1 MMMVPLRWQLKSAT
15 NAASFASL
23 RSLALNNT
31 DLSCSI
37 IYSHFTAFHS
47 PVLRNGLK
55 SDYAASSIL
64 SSPSISHANSAV
76 HKQYYYHPPQTMNH
90 IRGSWITSRHS
101 LLHIQSASGVSFS
114 SDHLCDG
121 ERSEYHTPSHSAP
134 PNEDVHVDDRDSGR
148 SWCRFLPINDD
159 VTNAAAWGDRIDDW
173 WPSWWRDNAMV
184 DCSFIVVPPGGPFS
198 FGGGRSHRLNT
209 DGGLAVD
216 PAAFPFSLFLY
227 LSEVVS
233 LSVFIG
239 YCIVRENQY
248 LVLMAVPSLRP
259 ARELWMTFSLW
270 ISSGSWNPD
279 PTLD

>member
-90 IRGSWITSRHS
+90 IRGSWITSRQTF
-101 LLHIQSASGVSFS
+101 LA
-114 SDHLCDG
+114 
-121 ERSEYHTPSHSAP
+121 SHS
-134 PNEDVHVDDRDSGR
+134 
-148 SWCRFLPINDD
+148 I
-159 VTNAAAWGDRIDDW
+159 
-173 WPSWWRDNAMV
+173 
-184 DCSFIVVPPGGPFS
+184 
-198 FGGGRSHRLNT
+198 RLRR
-209 DGGLAVD
+209 LI
-216 PAAFPFSLFLY
+216 L
-227 LSEVVS
+227 
-233 LSVFIG
+233 
-239 YCIVRENQY
+239 
-248 LVLMAVPSLRP
+248 LRP
-259 ARELWMTFSLW
+259 LMWWGKKW
-270 ISSGSWNPD
+270 IPHPIPLRTSEWGCACWRPR
-279 PTLD
+279 